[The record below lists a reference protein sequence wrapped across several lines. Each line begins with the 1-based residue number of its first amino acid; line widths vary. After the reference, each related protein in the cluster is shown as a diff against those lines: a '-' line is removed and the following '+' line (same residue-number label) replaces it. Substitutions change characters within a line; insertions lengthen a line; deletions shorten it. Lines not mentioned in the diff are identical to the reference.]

1 MSACEWTCTV
11 CPTLSKGQLYLLCI
25 HDPNIL
31 LRGIYQGTVYTYAP
45 KRQVLERSQKC
56 VTHDSPDLKTAQMPI
71 NRMNNEIMGQP
82 HKGLLYLNEVFAAA
96 TSDMNDSHNEDAE

>member
-45 KRQVLERSQKC
+45 KDRYQNVHRS